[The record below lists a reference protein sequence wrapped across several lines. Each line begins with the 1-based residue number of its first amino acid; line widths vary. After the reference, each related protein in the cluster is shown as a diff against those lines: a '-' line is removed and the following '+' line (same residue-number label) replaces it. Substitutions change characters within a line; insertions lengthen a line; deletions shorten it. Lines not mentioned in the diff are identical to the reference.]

1 LDIWNYWLYYIYFNR
16 FGTWGICFIYGTL
29 YAVKGLVAAGRT
41 YDNCSFIQKACTF
54 LLSKQ
59 LCTGG
64 WGESYMSTET
74 KVHNYC
80 FSDIPM
86 FFDSQTHTSIVY
98 LCIKER
104 RDKDLVHAHVLHLG
118 ETKIKTMVQTNL
130 HVALDHRLMACGLF
144 FCIHA
149 TLSSP

>member
-59 LCTGG
+59 LFVQVDGVSHICLLKLRYTTIASPISLCFLILKHIRALCTFVLKR
-64 WGESYMSTET
+64 EET
-74 KVHNYC
+74 K
-80 FSDIPM
+80 
-86 FFDSQTHTSIVY
+86 T
-98 LCIKER
+98 
-104 RDKDLVHAHVLHLG
+104 
-118 ETKIKTMVQTNL
+118 
-130 HVALDHRLMACGLF
+130 
-144 FCIHA
+144 
-149 TLSSP
+149 